1 MQVPAIATGYGG
13 RMTVDLAAMRRNWI
27 ALDKVSH
34 GALTG
39 AVIKADAYGTGIAQA
54 SRAFFQ
60 AGARFFFTATPDEAI
75 AVRGALPEDAHIFVL
90 DGLFPGAA
98 PLYVGE
104 RLMPVICSIPML
116 EEWLQACLSRNEAFP
131 AALHFDTGINRL
143 GFRLNEA
150 SIVKRMIEQVGYA
163 PQMIMSHLACAD
175 QPSHEKNRTQ
185 LALFSSVLAQ
195 FPGVPASLAN
205 SAGLMTGR
213 DMHFQMVRPGIAL
226 YGGRAVA
233 GRRNPMS
240 RVVNLEA
247 PILQTKD
254 VKTGETVGYGATY
267 TLSRDSRIAVV
278 AIGYGDGFFRA
289 QSASNNRPGGKV
301 AIAGH
306 YAPVVGRVSMDMIQ
320 VDVTDLP
327 EPPMPGDMVEILG
340 PNISVDDQADVAGTI
355 GYEVLTNLKGR
366 YSRSYVDAE
375 AEPQGFVPTE

>member
-1 MQVPAIATGYGG
+1 MPAPAIATGYGG
-13 RMTVDLAAMRRNWI
+13 RMTVDLAAIRRNWT
-27 ALDKVSH
+27 ALDKVSQ

-39 AVIKADAYGTGIAQA
+39 AVVKADAYGTGIAQT
-54 SRAFFQ
+54 SRALFQ

-75 AVRGALPEDAHIFVL
+75 AIRAALPEDAYIFVL

-104 RLMPVICSIPML
+104 RLMPILSSIPML

-150 SIVKRMIEQVGYA
+150 SIVKRMIDQVGYK
-163 PQMIMSHLACAD
+163 PQMIISHLACAD

-185 LALFSSVLAQ
+185 LALFSSILAQ
-195 FPGVPASLAN
+195 FPGIPASLAN
-205 SAGLMTGR
+205 SAGLMTAR

-233 GRRNPMS
+233 GRRNPMT
-240 RVVNLEA
+240 RVVSLEA
-247 PILQTKD
+247 PILQIKD
-254 VKTGETVGYGATY
+254 VKTGESVGYGAAY

-278 AIGYGDGFFRA
+278 GIGYADGFFRA
-289 QSASNNRPGGKV
+289 QSATNNRPGGKV

-306 YAPVVGRVSMDMIQ
+306 FAPVVGRVSMDMIQ
-320 VDVTDLP
+320 VDITDLS
-327 EPPMPGDMVEILG
+327 EPPMPGDMVELLG

-355 GYEVLTNLKGR
+355 GYEVLTSLKGR